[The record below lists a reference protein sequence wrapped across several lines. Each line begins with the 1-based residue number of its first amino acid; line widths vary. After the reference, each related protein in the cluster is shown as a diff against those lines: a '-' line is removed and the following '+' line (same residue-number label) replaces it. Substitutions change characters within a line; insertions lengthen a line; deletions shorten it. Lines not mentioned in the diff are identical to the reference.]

1 MDNMGVA
8 RMIAAEATI
17 KGKRMAGQVA
27 QDLVVDRVDEMGFVE
42 LTIQTLALAHCA
54 AGLLSLAKILF
65 DMISRPSPGVGQK
78 FFPIFMTYL
87 QQELDESGI
96 NVKISRVEE
105 DTDDGKDLAGSPGVA
120 GGPKGV

>member
-8 RMIAAEATI
+8 RMIAVEATI

-54 AGLLSLAKILF
+54 AGLLKILF

-96 NVKISRVEE
+96 NVKISIVEE